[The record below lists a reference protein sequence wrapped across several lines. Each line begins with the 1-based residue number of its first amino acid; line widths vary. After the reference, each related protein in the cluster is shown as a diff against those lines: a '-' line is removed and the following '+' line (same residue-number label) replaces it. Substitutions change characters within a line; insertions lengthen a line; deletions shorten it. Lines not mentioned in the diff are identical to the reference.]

1 MAKKINSLG
10 DLLQKKA
17 DDLEDSGIKDDI
29 TLIQQELD
37 RNFSGEVKIERFQ
50 DDGILVVKT
59 SSSSMASEVRLRQ
72 YAIIQNLT
80 QTIKNKLVRF
90 RIIIG

>member
-10 DLLQKKA
+10 DILQRKA

-29 TLIQQELD
+29 SLIQQELD